1 MDIHGHVNAPKYSIG
16 GVDVTDKIKNL
27 PSDTQT
33 VLNSKLD
40 KNTPIVSATHT
51 KVTYDIN
58 GLITSATN
66 LTANDIPSLDAS
78 KITSGTIDI
87 NRLPSGAL
95 PTLVIVANQTARFAL
110 TISQVQNGDTIKQT
124 DNGLL
129 YYVKDQNNLSNANG
143 YEVYSATTDWSL
155 VANKPQNI
163 LDISSI
169 SKVNND
175 IIQVKLGSYVNRS
188 PSQFKN
194 DLSLI
199 KSDVGLSNVDNTS
212 DINKPISSATQN
224 ALNLKADQ
232 SSLDISNSNISS
244 EITNRINADLLKVN
258 ISDIKNDLISTDINK
273 PLSANQGKILND
285 NKEPNIIAGTISQYY
300 RGDKT
305 FQTLNK
311 ISVGLGNVDNTA
323 DANKNVLS
331 STKLT
336 TARTIG
342 GVSFDGTTDVSL
354 PGVNTAGN
362 QNTSGNASTATSLQ
376 NARTINGVSFNGS
389 ANINIEDRRGTAIA
403 SASTITIGA
412 AGAGESIHITG
423 TTTIAS
429 LGNATIGT
437 RRMLIFDGIL
447 TLTHNAT
454 SLILPGNAN
463 ITTAIG
469 DSADFICDSANNW
482 KCLKYTRA
490 SINPIFQ
497 DGTSSVQNQLNG
509 KEPTITAGT
518 GSQYWSGSKTW
529 VDFNASVS
537 SYCQPFPIPIGDI
550 TGSASQTIPA
560 LDSKYNFIRCRFRAG
575 GFASAWVLIDLRQ
588 SLSIYTLEIPTTGT
602 IDSTTQFRRYN
613 IQISYAFATR
623 ILSIVKVGMQTI
635 TAGSSGTIAYVDAM
649 ADAAFYLTDF
659 EAII

>member
-1 MDIHGHVNAPKYSIG
+1 MDVHGHINAPKYSIE

-27 PSDTQT
+27 PSDTKAA
-33 VLNSKLD
+33 LNSKLD

-58 GLITSATN
+58 GLITSATD
-66 LTANDIPSLDAS
+66 LAANDIPSLDAS

-87 NRLPSGAL
+87 NRLPNGAL

-155 VANKPQNI
+155 VAGKPQNI

-244 EITNRINADLLKVN
+244 EITNRINEDLLKVN
-258 ISDIKNDLISTDINK
+258 ISDITNNLTSTDINK

-342 GVSFDGTTDVSL
+342 GVSFDGTTDISL

-469 DSADFICDSANNW
+469 DSADFICDSTNNW
-482 KCLKYTRA
+482 KCLEYTRA
-490 SINPIFQ
+490 SINPVFQ

-509 KEPTITAGT
+509 KEPAITAGT
-518 GSQYWSGSKTW
+518 TSQYWSGSKTW

-537 SYCQPFPIPIGDI
+537 SYCQPFQIPIGNI
-550 TGSASQTIPA
+550 TGAASQTIPA
-560 LDSKYNFIRCRFRAG
+560 LDSKYNFIRCRLRAG

-588 SLSIYTLEIPTTGT
+588 GLSLYTLELPTTGT
-602 IDSTTQFRRYN
+602 IDSITQFRRYN
-613 IQISYAFATR
+613 IQISYANATR

-635 TAGSSGTIAYVDAM
+635 TAGSGGTITYVDAM